1 MKENEEKVCVV
12 NSIFKVPVMA
22 TKTVTVASQTGRVI
36 MARTVCGERDGL
48 STEHNVL
55 FEASADLPKAITID
69 HSIVRTVDLVR
80 FPVLVTND
88 SKENFEIK
96 RNTVLGYISNDFD
109 TVSATTFKPASPPQ
123 NPTPNNHKFTF
134 EKANIKETEI
144 LNKLLDEFSDIF
156 SNNNSELGRTN
167 LIQHKID
174 TGGHTPIRQR
184 AYRIPISQ
192 KPAMREHIKNM
203 LATGVISPSYSPW
216 SSPVLL
222 VKYKT
227 SGETRLVCD
236 YRRLNEISKK
246 CAFPLPLIDETLSLL
261 HGKAFFSVL
270 DLMKGYFQ
278 VEMAPEDRE
287 KQQ

>member
-1 MKENEEKVCVV
+1 MDN
-12 NSIFKVPVMA
+12 
-22 TKTVTVASQTGRVI
+22 Q
-36 MARTVCGERDGL
+36 D
-48 STEHNVL
+48 
-55 FEASADLPKAITID
+55 
-69 HSIVRTVDLVR
+69 
-80 FPVLVTND
+80 
-88 SKENFEIK
+88 NFEIK

-109 TVSATTFKPASPPQ
+109 TVSATTFKPPCPSQ

-134 EKANIKETEI
+134 EKANIKEAEI